1 MPSIT
6 ARIAAT
12 AAAAVALAATPG
24 VVATGLS
31 AAQSRVSATATVV
44 PASGTTTEDQS
55 TWTRR
60 HGGSPGYA
68 GQGLGS
74 SGSGSSGSDAT
85 GSSDLSRAA
94 DGSTISGTEV
104 ASMKGVVMVDTV
116 LPDGRGAGTGMI
128 LTAGG
133 EVLTNYHV
141 VEGST
146 SITVTDTTTGR
157 TYPATVVGHD
167 AAHDVAVLRLSG
179 ASGLST
185 VTVDRSPAQ
194 VGQSVVAVGQ
204 GGGQGAIYQV
214 TGSVTALDQTIT
226 AQDETSVDSGEQLT
240 GLIRTTADVVPGY
253 SGGPL
258 LDTSGRVIGIDTAAT
273 SGGDIDGYAV
283 PISQALAIADQ
294 ITAGVRSD
302 DVHVGAR
309 AALGVQVI
317 DVTAGGYGGSRGATG
332 MPSGAAVA
340 DVVAG
345 GAAAAAGI
353 TAGSTITAVDGD
365 TVTSGTDLSE
375 DLSDEYPGTR
385 VTVTW
390 TDPSGTTRS
399 TSVTLGT
406 STVA

>member
-44 PASGTTTEDQS
+44 PATGATTEDQS

-60 HGGSPGYA
+60 HGGSPGYG

-128 LTAGG
+128 LSAGG

-194 VGQSVVAVGQ
+194 VVRVAVK
-204 GGGQGAIYQV
+204 ARS
-214 TGSVTALDQTIT
+214 TRSPARSRPSTRPSPRRTRPPWAPGS
-226 AQDETSVDSGEQLT
+226 SS
-240 GLIRTTADVVPGY
+240 PG
-253 SGGPL
+253 S
-258 LDTSGRVIGIDTAAT
+258 SGRRRTSCPAT
-273 SGGDIDGYAV
+273 
-283 PISQALAIADQ
+283 
-294 ITAGVRSD
+294 
-302 DVHVGAR
+302 R
-309 AALGVQVI
+309 AARCW
-317 DVTAGGYGGSRGATG
+317 TPPAG
-332 MPSGAAVA
+332 
-340 DVVAG
+340 
-345 GAAAAAGI
+345 
-353 TAGSTITAVDGD
+353 
-365 TVTSGTDLSE
+365 
-375 DLSDEYPGTR
+375 
-385 VTVTW
+385 
-390 TDPSGTTRS
+390 
-399 TSVTLGT
+399 
-406 STVA
+406 